1 MFLIYYC
8 CLVDY
13 AIRLTCK
20 CIVFFRKER
29 TYSPYFSTIVIAAIE
44 KYGILKVLH
53 AKLSVWGFYFHKK

>member
-20 CIVFFRKER
+20 CIVFFGKKGFIRHIFDHCHSCNRKIR
-29 TYSPYFSTIVIAAIE
+29 HI
-44 KYGILKVLH
+44 KGITLRM
-53 AKLSVWGFYFHKK
+53 LS

>member
-1 MFLIYYC
+1 MFFIYYC

-20 CIVFFRKER
+20 CIVFFRKEMI
-29 TYSPYFSTIVIAAIE
+29 YSPYFSTIVIAAIE

-53 AKLSVWGFYFHKK
+53 YAC

>member
-20 CIVFFRKER
+20 CIVFFGKKGLIRHIFR
-29 TYSPYFSTIVIAAIE
+29 PLSYLQ
-44 KYGILKVLH
+44 LKNT
-53 AKLSVWGFYFHKK
+53 AY